1 MGQLKKKPQK
11 KEKPRLSMFDRL
23 VQRLRMF
30 GMTERK
36 AKEVAKGL
44 VPTVKS
50 AVKAEEKQKAVKEST
65 SAKRNKA
72 AAGVTDEMSDEGQDP
87 DDGGTVRAGK
97 AVKVNGHS
105 LRLDLPVVPYTGEQG
120 LTLLRV
126 MHGLTSTA
134 TYLVAAVLGPEGI
147 VAIRKLSDDC
157 YNVKFY
163 PDMRHWNYDAGSLA
177 ELGASSHL
185 KRGPYERMHFTANGV
200 EQLLRRIEAQSKK
213 SRIKTLAKR
222 LLALTFGPL
231 SKAFDVLYKRV
242 QSGYAASA

>member
-50 AVKAEEKQKAVKEST
+50 AVKAEEKQKSAAST
-65 SAKRNKA
+65 KPKSARKGK
-72 AAGVTDEMSDEGQDP
+72 DELADAGQDP
-87 DDGGTVRAGK
+87 DDGGTVRTGK
-97 AVKVNGHS
+97 AVKVNGHA
-105 LRLDLPVVPYTGEQG
+105 LRLDLPVVPYTGEKG

-126 MHGLTSTA
+126 MHGLSSTA

-163 PDMRHWNYDAGSLA
+163 PDMRHWNYDAASLV
-177 ELGASSHL
+177 ELGATSHL
-185 KRGPYERMHFTANGV
+185 KRGPYERMHFTATGV